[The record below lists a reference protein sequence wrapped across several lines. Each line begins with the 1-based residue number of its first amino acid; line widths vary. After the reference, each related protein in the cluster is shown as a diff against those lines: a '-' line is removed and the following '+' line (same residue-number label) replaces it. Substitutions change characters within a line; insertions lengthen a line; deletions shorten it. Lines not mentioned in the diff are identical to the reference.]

1 VLNRSD
7 VDITLARGSF
17 GLRGVEVAEVDT
29 RGRAK
34 DAKAVYGAVGA
45 SGRAVEVIVVEVVAE
60 GTALS
65 TAEKRSSMEEEVE
78 EEVEELLNRSAA
90 EEGLEGIALIA

>member
-1 VLNRSD
+1 M
-7 VDITLARGSF
+7 
-17 GLRGVEVAEVDT
+17 AEVDT

-45 SGRAVEVIVVEVVAE
+45 CGRAVEVIVVEVVAE

-65 TAEKRSSMEEEVE
+65 TVEKRSSMEEEVE